1 MRFYDS
7 TALFCSSLVSSC
19 LSSVAC
25 PMVECC
31 RVDDTSPER
40 AVTGLSPSWVDPDVD
55 WLYISISHPQPAGTR
70 ASTPQCE
77 NLRLLQRASVCQ
89 QTMKRNSERLQ
100 SKKIKVVHTRLPS
113 VGFRSWS
120 RFLAVSL
127 QVTWVIN
134 PAVGCHYFP
143 PGSQLPPQPL
153 RSFAAWWT
161 IWVWTVCLR
170 RFSDSVAAAIW
181 TQHANHSAT
190 GPPTT
195 IYLDIRMVTTCLWQ
209 LLCQI
214 PWHFDRTFMGKFL
227 QME

>member
-19 LSSVAC
+19 LSSVGC

-31 RVDDTSPER
+31 RVDDTSPKR

-70 ASTPQCE
+70 ASTHQCE

-143 PGSQLPPQPL
+143 PGPQLPPQPL

-181 TQHANHSAT
+181 TQA
-190 GPPTT
+190 
-195 IYLDIRMVTTCLWQ
+195 
-209 LLCQI
+209 LLRLS
-214 PWHFDRTFMGKFL
+214 PAR
-227 QME
+227 